1 MDDYISYI
9 RPLSHPKCNF
19 ILINKKG
26 YQLSRLSDA
35 MGKLMFDAIG
45 KYIHPTRYRQIIE
58 TESSETLDTTEQEW
72 ISEDQKHSSHV
83 AKIHYWK
90 KRSRDVALKGQHCL
104 KKLKGQEGEMVEE
117 QLMSLVI
124 EDDEDASEPE
134 DIFIT
139 HVEQSD
145 DSSTFSTLHSLP
157 MIPNLMRSL
166 HQENKSQDFSLLL
179 KKIVLYNR
187 EYGSMVLGIGRKC
200 SMTKNCFFRRG
211 ELRMQ

>member
-1 MDDYISYI
+1 
-9 RPLSHPKCNF
+9 
-19 ILINKKG
+19 
-26 YQLSRLSDA
+26 
-35 MGKLMFDAIG
+35 
-45 KYIHPTRYRQIIE
+45 
-58 TESSETLDTTEQEW
+58 
-72 ISEDQKHSSHV
+72 
-83 AKIHYWK
+83 
-90 KRSRDVALKGQHCL
+90 
-104 KKLKGQEGEMVEE
+104 MVEK

-139 HVEQSD
+139 QSKIKDLEQSD
-145 DSSTFSTLHSLP
+145 DSSTFQYLWKPKLTLHSLP
-157 MIPNLMRSL
+157 MISDLMRSL

-200 SMTKNCFFRRG
+200 SMTKNCVFRRG